1 MYRDFE
7 CINVKMTCT
16 FAQSDGTVLNTITF
30 ILAALCF
37 THTYI
42 QKTLIQTSY
51 PIPPDCLNFPNTC
64 CICVNNSHVET
75 VCGVHAILASATP

>member
-1 MYRDFE
+1 
-7 CINVKMTCT
+7 MTCT

-75 VCGVHAILASATP
+75 VKYLLNENYCILILINIKNFTS